1 MFTRQL
7 QLNVNKMI
15 KQSISAF
22 ILASL
27 LLLVSCVSNK
37 KTSLEAFNQD
47 IYTPEY
53 ASGFKILGAD
63 NVQST
68 LIQVFNPWQGA
79 KDVEMSYFISR
90 NGEQA
95 PAGFTGPTIPAGA
108 KQIVCMSSS
117 YIAMLDALGQADR
130 IVAVSGIDYVSNP
143 YIIAHKDSIK
153 DMGPEMNYE
162 LLLGLKPDVVLLYG
176 IGDAQTAE
184 TDKLKELSIP
194 YMYVGEYLEESPL
207 GKAEWMVA
215 LSELTDSREKG
226 IEIFSEIP
234 KRYQTLKDLT
244 ASVEQRPTV
253 MFNTPW
259 NDSWIMP
266 STKSYMAQLVND
278 AGADYIYKENTS
290 NSSAPIGL
298 ETAYG
303 LIQKADYWIN
313 VGMASTLDEL
323 KAVNPKF
330 TDAKSV
336 REKTAY
342 NNNLRLTATGGNEY
356 WESAV
361 VRPDIVL
368 RDLIHIFHPEL
379 VSDSLYYYRHLE

>member
-1 MFTRQL
+1 
-7 QLNVNKMI
+7 MI
-15 KQSISAF
+15 KQSIYTF
-22 ILASL
+22 ILFSL
-27 LLLVSCVSNK
+27 LFLTSCISNK

-53 ASGFKILGAD
+53 AAGFKILGAT

-68 LIQVFNPWQGA
+68 LIQVFNPWQGS
-79 KDVEMSYFISR
+79 KEVEMSYFISR

-95 PAGFTGPTIPAGA
+95 PTGFTGPTIPAGA
-108 KQIVCMSSS
+108 KRIVCMSSS
-117 YIAMLDALGQADR
+117 YIAMLDALGQVNR

-143 YIIAHKDSIK
+143 YILAHKDSIK

-162 LLLGLKPDVVLLYG
+162 LLLGLKPDIVLLYG
-176 IGDAQTAE
+176 IGDAQTAI

-194 YMYVGEYLEESPL
+194 YIYMGEYLEESPL
-207 GKAEWMVA
+207 GKAEWMVV

-234 KRYQTLKDLT
+234 KRYLSLKALT
-244 ASVEQRPTV
+244 ESVGQCPTV
-253 MFNTPW
+253 MFNMPW
-259 NDSWIMP
+259 NDSWVMP
-266 STKSYMAQLVND
+266 STKSYMAQLVAD
-278 AGADYIYKENTS
+278 AGAEYIYKENSS
-290 NSSAPIGL
+290 NSSTPIGL

-313 VGMASTLDEL
+313 VGSATSLDEL
-323 KAVNPKF
+323 KTVNPKF
-330 TDAKSV
+330 ADAKAV
-336 REKTAY
+336 RERTVY
-342 NNNLRLTATGGNEY
+342 NNNLRLTPTGGNDY

-361 VRPDIVL
+361 VRPDMVL

-379 VSDSLYYYRHLE
+379 VPDSLYYYRHLE

>member
-108 KQIVCMSSS
+108 KQIVFMSSS

-176 IGDAQTAE
+176 IGDAQTAV